1 MCRPPPLSSKNIA
14 LLLLLTPC
22 FLLVYKYKD
31 AFAGGQIKV
40 AYQCAGP
47 HHNHTQP
54 SCSPLLSSQ
63 VYKYKDAFAGG
74 QIKVEVYISFG
85 GLLMLLVGDPKKLQD
100 LEVDSSV
107 YLLVRKV

>member
-1 MCRPPPLSSKNIA
+1 MHTHKQLNTHRCTNA
-14 LLLLLTPC
+14 
-22 FLLVYKYKD
+22 
-31 AFAGGQIKV
+31 
-40 AYQCAGP
+40 
-47 HHNHTQP
+47 HTQMYKHAHTY
-54 SCSPLLSSQ
+54 SHANTQ
-63 VYKYKDAFAGG
+63 VYKYKDTFAGG